1 MASYTLSRAYFVLWR
16 WAIRYDAGEPGPS
29 GLALT
34 RVSARL
40 AARSRMRAMRA
51 RRRAAEAAQKA
62 HGNNRSLAA

>member
-1 MASYTLSRAYFVLWR
+1 LSRAYVVLWR
-16 WAIRYDAGEPGPS
+16 WTIRYNAGEPGPS

-34 RVSARL
+34 RLAARQ

-62 HGNNRSLAA
+62 NTNHRSLAA